1 MSRRE
6 SDQRDAELHEF
17 LRQAI
22 TRRGFLRRSALG
34 AGGLMPSAEQP
45 ARRVRRRQGGRA
57 SGGRRLAAAA
67 APAERQDAPHLQL
80 AALHRQADRAR
91 LREGHGHQDRVHRGH
106 QRQRRVLRQDRRAAQ
121 AEPEHRPRHHRA
133 HRLDGGPHDQS
144 RLRGPARRRQVPQQG
159 EPGRQREGR
168 ELRSGPQVQRAV
180 AVGHD
185 RRRLQP
191 EEDRPRA
198 HQHQRHL
205 RPQVQGP
212 GHDADRDAGHPRPGD
227 AGHGQ
232 GSRQGH
238 QGRRR
243 GRRGQDQE
251 GARERPDPEVHRQ
264 RLRRGPGGGQHRDR
278 VRLVGRHPGAGGRQP
293 GPPVDRAQGRRHAV
307 LRQHDDPQDLRPAGP
322 GDGLDQ
328 LRLRSQALGPDRGRR
343 ALPVG
348 RQGHRRRSWPRSRPS
363 WPTARWSTRPTT
375 SARGCTCSGR

>member
-34 AGGLMPSAEQP
+34 AGGLVLGNSLLAACGGGKEG
-45 ARRVRRRQGGRA
+45 ADGGGRLV
-57 SGGRRLAAAA
+57 GRG
-67 APAERQDAPHLQL
+67 APAGGGKT
-80 AALHRQADRAR
+80 
-91 LREGHGHQDRVHRGH
+91 LRISNWPLYIDKQTVPDFEKATGIKVGVHRGH

-121 AEPEHRPRHHRA
+121 AEPEHRPRHRRA
-133 HRLDGGPHDQS
+133 HRLDGGPDDQS
-144 RLRGPARRRQVPQQG
+144 RLRRPARRRQVPQQG

-168 ELRSGPQVQRAV
+168 ELRPGPQVQRAV
-180 AVGHD
+180 ALGHD
-185 RRRLQP
+185 RRRVQP

-205 RPQVQGP
+205 RPQVQGS
-212 GHDADRDAGHPRPGD
+212 GDDADRDAGHHRPGH

-243 GRRGQDQE
+243 GGLRQDQE
-251 GARERPDPEVHRQ
+251 GADQRPDPEVHRQ

-293 GPPVDRAQGRRHAV
+293 GPPVDRPQGRGDA
-307 LRQHDDPQDLRPAGP
+307 LLGQHDDPQDLGPAGR
-322 GDGLDQ
+322 GDGVDQ
-328 LRLRSQALGPDRGRR
+328 LRVRSQALGPDRGRR

-348 RQGHRRRSWPRSRPS
+348 RQGRRRGAGQDRARPGQE
-363 WPTARWSTRPTT
+363 PAGEPARRP
-375 SARGCTCSGR
+375 ARRGCTCSAR